1 MVKAPEKFVDEY
13 FSRERRISSKRG
25 VKPLKVRTRKISA
38 EETKRLKKNAIL
50 LWDIYNTPEIKEILS
65 EKEKLHFMDMESDTV
80 HLCLSYVEKGILAEY
95 EQDMGS
101 RNDLAGAH
109 IYKLSE
115 TLINRYFYNEKGIEE
130 SSKTKNTVR
139 QELKKSWK
147 KKESIKPIIKKLIC
161 QQKLKKI

>member
-13 FSRERRISSKRG
+13 LSQERRI
-25 VKPLKVRTRKISA
+25 KVRTRKISA

-109 IYKLSE
+109 IYKQSE

-130 SSKTKNTVR
+130 LSKTKNTVIR
-139 QELKKSWK
+139 TIAEIMMNYELPENDIWDAIAKGR
-147 KKESIKPIIKKLIC
+147 PIHLSKGI
-161 QQKLKKI
+161 